1 MKRFLL
7 LLLLLASAELYS
19 QTITADNATSIG
31 TTSATLNGTYDPTGY
46 DLVTSFQVIVDDNS
60 DFGSPVINWTA
71 ANNSEPN
78 ITYSATGLRF
88 GTTYYFKFKATF
100 YIFSPFSQTTV
111 ESASASF
118 STNNITQTSDIV
130 FSGIQSN
137 SITASY
143 TAGTGGNRIVLVKE
157 GSAVDSDPVDGTQYT
172 SNTIFGS
179 GDQIGTGNYVVAK
192 GDNDNVIVTGLQEGL
207 TYHFKVYEYLIDG
220 TYRDYRTDGFPAGNN
235 PNSQATL
242 KPEPTTQASN
252 INFTS
257 VGSSSVGASWTAGNG
272 DGRMVV
278 VRADGT
284 SEVNP
289 SDNTDYTANTDI
301 GSSGTTGVGNYVV
314 YKGTGTSVS
323 VTGLSA
329 ETRYHFKVYE
339 YNNSGALTN
348 YKIDGYPAGTN
359 PDDTITLKGQPTQ
372 ASNLVFSNIA
382 NTTLTVDWTT
392 GDGEGA
398 VLIAR
403 EGSSISDFPIDGSTY
418 TANLAFGSG
427 SNLGNNTYVLYS
439 GSGTSANITG
449 LTIGTTYYFMVCE
462 SNNSGAN
469 TDYNTNPAANNPLSQ
484 STLKAAPA
492 TQASNITFSS
502 IQANQMTINWTSGS
516 GDNRIVLVKQ
526 SSVVNGVPS
535 DGTTYTANT
544 VFGSG
549 DQIGTGNYVVYNGS
563 SNSVTVTNLLAN
575 TAYYV
580 KIFEYN
586 NTGANILFKT
596 DGFGTGN
603 PADTITP
610 KGAPTIQSTQ
620 LVFSNILTDG
630 MTLDW
635 TRGNGD
641 SVLIVAKVG
650 TTLPETPTDGS
661 AYTDNTVFGSGE
673 TIATGV
679 YAVYTG
685 TGTTVTVS
693 GLSSNTE
700 YVFKAFEFNNG
711 EPYTGYLTSD
721 DTNNPLTQST
731 TGTEPTV
738 QASNILFT
746 NTGSTQTDVS
756 WTAGTGGTG
765 RIVLCKSGTAVDSN
779 PVDGI
784 TYTADTAFGSGSQ
797 LGSGNYVV
805 AVGDVAGITLTSL
818 TPEIEYHLK
827 VFEYSGS
834 GGSINYLL
842 PDGTDNPDSVTTL
855 MGKPVTQAS
864 NVTFTNLS
872 STGYRVGWTRGSGQN
887 VLVVGVAG
895 SFTAGENPVDVTT
908 YTADTVFGSGTAIG
922 SGYVVYNGNTPDYV
936 DVTNLTPNTNYSFK
950 VFEYNTPVTDPYYQ
964 TNDGTTNPSSRSS
977 LATEP
982 TSQTSAISFS
992 SVGSTQATL
1001 SWTSGDGSN
1010 RIVIAHEA
1018 TDIVTDPS
1026 DGAGYTDNS
1035 VFATGDE
1042 IGTGH
1047 YVVYNGVGTG
1057 VTVTGLN
1064 PNTTYYF
1071 RAYEYNGTATSCNY
1085 LTSSGA
1091 SSNTTTIKTEPTV
1104 QASAITFSS
1113 QASTN
1118 YSVSWTRGDA
1128 VNNDGVI
1135 LLAHQGAPV
1144 DQFPSDGS
1152 YGQVANSIFGGG
1164 TEIGTGNFV
1173 VYKGTGTSVIVTGL
1187 TQNNEYHFRAFEY
1200 NNTGSNTD
1208 YLTTTATGN
1217 PSSSFTLDSVPTIQ
1231 ASGFSVTLAGSSSL
1245 TLGFTSGSG
1254 TGRIILA
1261 KQGSAVNG
1269 APVNTTTYS
1278 ANAAFGSGSEIGTGN
1293 FVVYAGTGTSVEVTG
1308 LLASTQYYFQIFE
1321 YNNTGLINYRTSD
1334 GPATNGTTGEKL
1346 EPTVPASA
1354 IGFTSVGT
1362 TSFTINWTIGDGEG
1376 RIVAMRETDQ
1386 GTIENPKEDTTY
1398 NASTDWTSKGR
1409 QLGTSGY
1416 YTVYNG
1422 TGNSVSVT
1430 NLGAN
1435 KTYWVQVFEYNNPSG
1450 FEKYLTT
1457 TATGNPSSQSTLKL
1471 APTMQAANISTTA
1484 TTSNSI
1490 SLTWDVGNGDNRICA
1505 INTTSSFSGYN
1516 GTDPTANTVY
1526 GSGEQVIYNGSS
1538 NSVTVTGLIAGTT
1551 YYFKVLE
1558 YNNTG
1563 ANTLYHSSDTT
1574 NNPNNFNTLGTA
1586 TWDGSSSNDW
1596 GTADNWTPS
1605 GVPGSG
1611 QSVII
1616 ATGAANYPV
1625 ISSGYS
1631 VDYLTIEPAAN
1642 LTINDGGSMTV
1653 TNNLLLQSPSGSG
1666 ANGAVVIPGTGS
1678 LNVGGTSTLER
1689 YISSGNWHLVS
1700 YPISGP
1706 AISLFTGYYANA
1718 YDEVNAAWEH
1728 LTTASSVG
1736 VMQGISVLQG
1746 SGSNMISFAGS
1757 LNNGNQNIN
1766 VINSSP
1772 GDDSFGWNLVGNP
1785 YPCTI
1790 DWDAESGWSLTNV
1803 DPTAYSYNSG
1813 SGSYSTW
1820 SSATGTGTGSGS
1832 PYITS
1837 AQGFFVHASGN
1848 GSLAMTNEVRV
1859 PNTQSFQKT
1868 ANAEKQL
1875 IRIESTNDQ
1884 FSNDAVLL
1892 FFADATD
1899 NYDSNYDALK
1909 LLATNED
1916 MPEVYF
1922 VNNESYL
1929 AIDTYHENKLLELTT
1944 TNQLIFSMGATPGST
1959 GNVMFKMSE
1968 VSGIPN
1974 DVYIYLYDALNQTY
1988 TNLRTKEYECHLS
2001 NDVDDR
2007 FQLVLTKNAV
2017 SVPEE
2022 KLDLNI
2028 WTYTKEK
2035 TIFIKSSKIFV
2046 NQTSVYL
2053 YDIAGRLV
2061 GNIEMINTDNQSIDV
2076 LSSGTY
2082 ILKFIVGN
2090 QIATQKVVVE

>member
-418 TANLAFGSG
+418 TAN
-427 SNLGNNTYVLYS
+427 
-439 GSGTSANITG
+439 
-449 LTIGTTYYFMVCE
+449 
-462 SNNSGAN
+462 
-469 TDYNTNPAANNPLSQ
+469 
-484 STLKAAPA
+484 
-492 TQASNITFSS
+492 
-502 IQANQMTINWTSGS
+502 
-516 GDNRIVLVKQ
+516 
-526 SSVVNGVPS
+526 
-535 DGTTYTANT
+535 T

-922 SGYVVYNGNTPDYV
+922 SGYVGYNGNTPDYV
-936 DVTNLTPNTNYSFK
+936 DVTNLTPYTNYSFK
-950 VFEYNTPVTDPYYQ
+950 GFEYNTPVTDPYYQ

-1144 DQFPSDGS
+1144 GQFPSDGS

-1611 QSVII
+1611 
-1616 ATGAANYPV
+1616 
-1625 ISSGYS
+1625 
-1631 VDYLTIEPAAN
+1631 
-1642 LTINDGGSMTV
+1642 
-1653 TNNLLLQSPSGSG
+1653 
-1666 ANGAVVIPGTGS
+1666 
-1678 LNVGGTSTLER
+1678 
-1689 YISSGNWHLVS
+1689 
-1700 YPISGP
+1700 
-1706 AISLFTGYYANA
+1706 
-1718 YDEVNAAWEH
+1718 
-1728 LTTASSVG
+1728 
-1736 VMQGISVLQG
+1736 
-1746 SGSNMISFAGS
+1746 
-1757 LNNGNQNIN
+1757 
-1766 VINSSP
+1766 
-1772 GDDSFGWNLVGNP
+1772 
-1785 YPCTI
+1785 
-1790 DWDAESGWSLTNV
+1790 
-1803 DPTAYSYNSG
+1803 
-1813 SGSYSTW
+1813 
-1820 SSATGTGTGSGS
+1820 
-1832 PYITS
+1832 
-1837 AQGFFVHASGN
+1837 
-1848 GSLAMTNEVRV
+1848 
-1859 PNTQSFQKT
+1859 
-1868 ANAEKQL
+1868 
-1875 IRIESTNDQ
+1875 
-1884 FSNDAVLL
+1884 
-1892 FFADATD
+1892 
-1899 NYDSNYDALK
+1899 
-1909 LLATNED
+1909 
-1916 MPEVYF
+1916 
-1922 VNNESYL
+1922 
-1929 AIDTYHENKLLELTT
+1929 
-1944 TNQLIFSMGATPGST
+1944 
-1959 GNVMFKMSE
+1959 
-1968 VSGIPN
+1968 
-1974 DVYIYLYDALNQTY
+1974 
-1988 TNLRTKEYECHLS
+1988 
-2001 NDVDDR
+2001 
-2007 FQLVLTKNAV
+2007 
-2017 SVPEE
+2017 
-2022 KLDLNI
+2022 
-2028 WTYTKEK
+2028 
-2035 TIFIKSSKIFV
+2035 
-2046 NQTSVYL
+2046 
-2053 YDIAGRLV
+2053 
-2061 GNIEMINTDNQSIDV
+2061 
-2076 LSSGTY
+2076 
-2082 ILKFIVGN
+2082 
-2090 QIATQKVVVE
+2090 